1 MVNAE
6 RNKSYFT
13 DLHGFEEAE
22 DIASKLSK
30 NASIFPLNNT
40 VVKIEKNKLN
50 ENNSLIRSEE
60 KSLIDQNIVIIE
72 KFYTELTPPNSRT
85 KEEIIAFNDN
95 INNNQKNKK
104 FPTCDEMNEFEI
116 EFEKEKEREIRR
128 NLVQKCHS
136 KRNIFL
142 VAMEDYFKTVNTAK
156 LSRVKTSTKITTN
169 EIIDDITKLRT
180 TVTTTEKIVTEMIT
194 VPTYVKIS
202 DYIDNVLIDFSSF
215 PATKVRTNMFVF
227 YF

>member
-1 MVNAE
+1 MVNSE
-6 RNKSYFT
+6 RNKPYFT

-22 DIASKLSK
+22 EIASKLSK
-30 NASIFPLNNT
+30 NASILPLDNK
-40 VVKIEKNKLN
+40 VIKIEKNKIN

-85 KEEIIAFNDN
+85 KDEIIAFNDN
-95 INNNQKNKK
+95 INNNQKSKK

-116 EFEKEKEREIRR
+116 EFEKEKEKEIRR
-128 NLVQKCHS
+128 ILVQKCHS

-169 EIIDDITKLRT
+169 EIIDEITKLKT

-202 DYIDNVLIDFSSF
+202 DYVDNVLIDFSSF
-215 PATKVRTNMFVF
+215 PATKVR
-227 YF
+227 

>member
-1 MVNAE
+1 MVNSE
-6 RNKSYFT
+6 RNKPYFT

-22 DIASKLSK
+22 EIASKLFK
-30 NASIFPLNNT
+30 NASILPLNNQ
-40 VVKIEKNKLN
+40 VIKIEKNKIN
-50 ENNSLIRSEE
+50 ENNSLIRTEE

-85 KEEIIAFNDN
+85 KDEIIAFNNN

-116 EFEKEKEREIRR
+116 EFEKEKEKEIRR
-128 NLVQKCHS
+128 ILVQKCHS

-142 VAMEDYFKTVNTAK
+142 VAMEDYFKTVNAAK

-169 EIIDDITKLRT
+169 ETIDNITKLKT
-180 TVTTTEKIVTEMIT
+180 TVTTTEKIITEMIT

-202 DYIDNVLIDFSSF
+202 DYVDNVLIDFSSF
-215 PATKVRTNMFVF
+215 PATKVRE
-227 YF
+227 